1 MDIASRLRGRRIYRG
16 WFIVSALFMASGLT
30 IGSSQYSFGLFVGPL
45 EETFG
50 WSRTQISASL
60 SFTAVGSL
68 VAPLLGRFMDKHG
81 ARPVL
86 ALSLALICLSFAL
99 RPMMTELWHWYALSL
114 FQFVGYTGATILP
127 AGRLIGIWFSRT
139 RRRVMGITLLGNNF
153 GGLWVPP
160 VLAVSLSMFSWQGGY
175 VVLAVLTALVLAYT
189 MIVLRE
195 YPRTDEAEADG
206 RITQPEETPM
216 LTGWTPKEAYRSKA
230 FYAIAT
236 AVLMGSF
243 TYSAVLPQVT
253 AHLINEGVSVT
264 VASLALS
271 VFAIFGMLGK
281 LAMGFLS
288 ERIGSRYTLMLDL
301 SGQSLLALVMT
312 WAGTPVIMWLS
323 VPMFGF
329 FLGGFGA
336 LLAIIVQDTFGIR
349 HFGSIMGMI
358 NLATMV
364 SFGVGPL
371 LAGASFDLTGSY
383 NAAFMIVAVL
393 FAIGALALTQA
404 RVPGQD
410 A

>member
-1 MDIASRLRGRRIYRG
+1 
-16 WFIVSALFMASGLT
+16 MASGLT
-30 IGSSQYSFGLFVGPL
+30 IGSSQYAFGLFVGPL

-68 VAPLLGRFMDKHG
+68 IAPLLGRFMDKHG

-86 ALSLALICLSFAL
+86 AFSLTLICLSFAL
-99 RPMMTELWHWYALSL
+99 RPMMSELWHWYALSL
-114 FQFVGYTGATILP
+114 LQFVGYSGATILP
-127 AGRLIGIWFSRT
+127 AGRLIGIWFSRS
-139 RRRVMGITLLGNNF
+139 RGRVMGITLLGNNF

-160 VLAVSLSMFSWQGGY
+160 VLALTLSMSSWRGSY
-175 VVLAVLTALVLAYT
+175 VVLAVLTALVLIYA

-195 YPRTDEAEADG
+195 YPKADDSEADG
-206 RITQPEETPM
+206 RMTRPQETSI
-216 LTGWTPKEAYRSKA
+216 LTGWTLKEALHTKA

-253 AHLINEGVSVT
+253 AHLTNEGVSVT

-288 ERIGSRYTLMLDL
+288 ERIGSRYALMVDLGGQTLFV
-301 SGQSLLALVMT
+301 LVMM
-312 WAGTPVIMWLS
+312 WAATPAIMWFS

-336 LLAIIVQDTFGIR
+336 LFSIIVQDMFGIR
-349 HFGSIMGMI
+349 HFGSIMGII
-358 NLATMV
+358 NMATMV

-383 NAAFMIVAVL
+383 NAAFMTTAVL

-410 A
+410 P

>member
-1 MDIASRLRGRRIYRG
+1 
-16 WFIVSALFMASGLT
+16 MASGLT
-30 IGSSQYSFGLFVGPL
+30 IGSSQYAFGLFVGPL

-68 VAPLLGRFMDKHG
+68 IAPLLGRFMDRHG

-86 ALSLALICLSFAL
+86 AFSLTLICLSFAL

-114 FQFVGYTGATILP
+114 LQFVGYSGATILP
-127 AGRLIGIWFSRT
+127 AGRLIGIWFSRS
-139 RRRVMGITLLGNNF
+139 RGRVMGITLLGNNF

-160 VLAVSLSMFSWQGGY
+160 VMALTLSMSSWRGSY
-175 VVLAVLTALVLAYT
+175 VVLAVLTALVLIYA

-195 YPRTDEAEADG
+195 YPKADDSEADG
-206 RITQPEETPM
+206 RMTRPQETSI
-216 LTGWTPKEAYRSKA
+216 LTGWTLKEALHTKA

-253 AHLINEGVSVT
+253 AHLTNEGVSVT

-288 ERIGSRYTLMLDL
+288 ERIGSRYALMVDLGGQTLFV
-301 SGQSLLALVMT
+301 LVMM
-312 WAGTPVIMWLS
+312 WAATPAVMWLS

-336 LLAIIVQDTFGIR
+336 LFSIIVQDMFGIR
-349 HFGSIMGMI
+349 HFGSIMGII
-358 NLATMV
+358 NMATMV

-383 NAAFMIVAVL
+383 RAAFMITAVL

-404 RVPGQD
+404 RLPSKN

>member
-1 MDIASRLRGRRIYRG
+1 
-16 WFIVSALFMASGLT
+16 MASGLT
-30 IGSSQYSFGLFVGPL
+30 IGSSQYAFGLFVGPL

-68 VAPLLGRFMDKHG
+68 IAPLLGRFMDKHG

-86 ALSLALICLSFAL
+86 AFSLTLICLSFAL
-99 RPMMTELWHWYALSL
+99 RPLMSELWHWYALSL
-114 FQFVGYTGATILP
+114 LQFVGYSGATILP
-127 AGRLIGIWFSRT
+127 AGRLIGIWFSRN
-139 RRRVMGITLLGNNF
+139 RGRVMGITMLGNNF

-160 VLAVSLSMFSWQGGY
+160 VLALTLSMSSWRGSY
-175 VVLAVLTALVLAYT
+175 VVLAVLTALVLIYA
-189 MIVLRE
+189 MVVLRE
-195 YPRTDEAEADG
+195 YPKADDSEADG
-206 RITQPEETPM
+206 RTMRPQETSI
-216 LTGWTPKEAYRSKA
+216 LTGWTLKEALHTKA

-253 AHLINEGVSVT
+253 AHLTNEGVSVT

-288 ERIGSRYTLMLDL
+288 ERIGSRYALMVDLGGQTLFV
-301 SGQSLLALVMT
+301 LVMM
-312 WAGTPVIMWLS
+312 WAATPAVMWLS

-336 LLAIIVQDTFGIR
+336 LFSIIIQDMFGIR
-349 HFGSIMGMI
+349 HFGSIMGII
-358 NLATMV
+358 NMATMV

-383 NAAFMIVAVL
+383 RAAFMITAVL

-404 RVPGQD
+404 RLPSKN

>member
-1 MDIASRLRGRRIYRG
+1 
-16 WFIVSALFMASGLT
+16 MASGLT
-30 IGSSQYSFGLFVGPL
+30 IGSSQYAFGLFVGPL

-68 VAPLLGRFMDKHG
+68 IAPLLGRFMDRHG

-86 ALSLALICLSFAL
+86 AFSLTLICLSFAL

-114 FQFVGYTGATILP
+114 LQFVGYSGATILP
-127 AGRLIGIWFSRT
+127 AGRLIGIWFSRS
-139 RRRVMGITLLGNNF
+139 RGRVMGITLLGNNF

-160 VLAVSLSMFSWQGGY
+160 VMALTLSMSSWRGSY
-175 VVLAVLTALVLAYT
+175 VVLAVLTALVLIYA

-195 YPRTDEAEADG
+195 YPKADDSEADG
-206 RITQPEETPM
+206 RMTRPQETSI
-216 LTGWTPKEAYRSKA
+216 LTGWTLKEALHTKA

-253 AHLINEGVSVT
+253 AHLTNEGVSVT

-288 ERIGSRYTLMLDL
+288 ERIGSRYALMVDLGGQTLFV
-301 SGQSLLALVMT
+301 LAMM
-312 WAGTPVIMWLS
+312 WAATPAVMWLS

-336 LLAIIVQDTFGIR
+336 LFSIIVQDMFGIR
-349 HFGSIMGMI
+349 HFGSIMGII
-358 NLATMV
+358 NMATMV

-383 NAAFMIVAVL
+383 RAAFMITAVL

-404 RVPGQD
+404 RLPSKN

>member
-1 MDIASRLRGRRIYRG
+1 MDFVYRLRPRRIYRG

-30 IGSSQYSFGLFVGPL
+30 IGSSQYAFGLFVGPL

-68 VAPLLGRFMDKHG
+68 VAPLLGRFMDRHG

-86 ALSLALICLSFAL
+86 AFSLALIFLSFAL
-99 RPMMTELWHWYALSL
+99 RPMMSELWHWYALSL
-114 FQFVGYTGATILP
+114 LQFVGYTGATILP
-127 AGRLIGIWFSRT
+127 AGRLIGIWFRRT

-160 VLAVSLSMFSWQGGY
+160 VLAVSLSMFSWQGSY
-175 VVLAVLTALVLAYT
+175 VVLAVLTALILAYA

-195 YPRTDEAEADG
+195 YPETGEAEADS
-206 RITQPEETPM
+206 RLTRPEETPV
-216 LTGWTPKEAYRSKA
+216 LTGWTLKEALHSKA

-253 AHLINEGVSVT
+253 AHLTNEGVSVT

-288 ERIGSRYTLMLDL
+288 ERIGSRYALMVDL
-301 SGQSLLALVMT
+301 SGQTLFVLVMM
-312 WAGTPVIMWLS
+312 WAGTPAIMWLS

-336 LLAIIVQDTFGIR
+336 LFSIIVQDTFGIR
-349 HFGSIMGMI
+349 HFGGIMGII

-383 NAAFMIVAVL
+383 NAAFMTTAVL

-404 RVPGQD
+404 RVPSSG

>member
-1 MDIASRLRGRRIYRG
+1 
-16 WFIVSALFMASGLT
+16 MASGLT
-30 IGSSQYSFGLFVGPL
+30 IGSSQYAFGLFVGPL

-68 VAPLLGRFMDKHG
+68 IAPLLGRFMDRHG

-86 ALSLALICLSFAL
+86 AFSLTLICLSFAL

-114 FQFVGYTGATILP
+114 LQFVGYSGATILP
-127 AGRLIGIWFSRT
+127 AGRLIGIWFSRS
-139 RRRVMGITLLGNNF
+139 RGRVMGITLLGNNF

-160 VLAVSLSMFSWQGGY
+160 VMALTLSMSSWRGSY
-175 VVLAVLTALVLAYT
+175 VVLAVLTALVLIYA

-195 YPRTDEAEADG
+195 YPKADDSEADG
-206 RITQPEETPM
+206 RMTRPQETSI
-216 LTGWTPKEAYRSKA
+216 LTGWTLKEALHTKA

-253 AHLINEGVSVT
+253 AHLTNEGVSVT

-288 ERIGSRYTLMLDL
+288 ERIGSRYALMVDLGGQTLFV
-301 SGQSLLALVMT
+301 LVMM
-312 WAGTPVIMWLS
+312 WAATPAVMWLS

-336 LLAIIVQDTFGIR
+336 LFSIIIQDMFGIR
-349 HFGSIMGMI
+349 HFGSIMGII
-358 NLATMV
+358 NMATMV

-383 NAAFMIVAVL
+383 RAAFMITAVL

-404 RVPGQD
+404 RLPSKN